1 MQLVKL
7 SILGF
12 IAGFL
17 AVLIFHQSLWYLLN
31 LVGLIPLGRPAWTP
45 IRSRHTACPR

>member
-17 AVLIFHQSLWYLLN
+17 AVLIFRRRYY
-31 LVGLIPLGRPAWTP
+31 
-45 IRSRHTACPR
+45 RSIIAVTGWGV

>member
-17 AVLIFHQSLWYLLN
+17 AVLIFHQS
-31 LVGLIPLGRPAWTP
+31 PLATE
-45 IRSRHTACPR
+45 SAPRFNRGARAI